1 MPKGKQRKVRPAK
14 RKPARRVKAARK
26 VAKRIAKKVAKRPLR
41 KRVAR
46 RVAIIVRRA
55 PVRRA
60 VGRALRARRKV
71 QSGRKPLIRVGR
83 EAVVAALPRIGRAM
97 GEEEE

>member
-14 RKPARRVKAARK
+14 RKPARRLKTARK
-26 VAKRIAKKVAKRPLR
+26 VAKRIAKRPLR

-46 RVAIIVRRA
+46 RVAKAIRRA
-55 PVRRA
+55 PVKRA

-71 QSGRKPLIRVGR
+71 QSARKPLVRVAR
-83 EAVVAALPRIGRAM
+83 EAVAAALPRIGRAM